1 MIGANALKPG
11 SFQRHLVARNYKQ
24 AQFKKTLLVSL
35 SLTAMVDM
43 FAVLVIFLLQS
54 FSAAPELVLIKGVEL
69 PQAISGSEIKETP
82 VLAVAEGKLFL
93 DQKLVGELGE
103 ILKRPDPL
111 MARLKTVRESWQKT
125 YPDKDFPGELNL
137 QADQSI
143 SSVMI
148 GQIMGI
154 VSQAH
159 YYSIQLAI
167 LAKGSQ

>member
-1 MIGANALKPG
+1 MIGANVLKPG
-11 SFQRHLVARNYKQ
+11 SFQHHLVARNYKQ

-82 VLAVAEGKLFL
+82 VLAIAEGKLFL
-93 DQKLVGELGE
+93 DQKLVGNLGDV
-103 ILKRPDPL
+103 LKNPTDL

-137 QADQSI
+137 QADRNI

>member
-1 MIGANALKPG
+1 MIGANTLKPG
-11 SFQRHLVARNYKQ
+11 SFQHHLVVRSHKQ

-54 FSAAPELVLIKGVEL
+54 FSATPELVVVKGVEL

-82 VLAVAEGKLFL
+82 VLAISGEDLFL
-93 DQKLVGELGE
+93 DQKLVGNLKEV
-103 ILKRPDPL
+103 LKRPDEL
-111 MARLKTVRESWQKT
+111 MARLKKVRESWQKT
-125 YPDKDFPGELNL
+125 HPDKDFPGELNL

-167 LAKGSQ
+167 LAKGGQ

>member
-1 MIGANALKPG
+1 MIGASVLKPG
-11 SFQRHLVARNYKQ
+11 CFQHHLVARNHKQ
-24 AQFKKTLLVSL
+24 AQFRKTLLVSL

-54 FSAAPELVLIKGVEL
+54 FSATPELVVIKGVEL
-69 PQAISGSEIKETP
+69 PQAVSGSELKETP
-82 VLAVAEGKLFL
+82 VLALAEGDLFL
-93 DQKLVGELGE
+93 DQKRVGNLEAV
-103 ILKRPDPL
+103 LKRPDEL
-111 MARLKTVRESWQKT
+111 MARLKKVRESWQKT

-137 QADQSI
+137 QADQSV
-143 SSVMI
+143 SSVVI

-167 LAKGSQ
+167 LAKGHE

>member
-11 SFQRHLVARNYKQ
+11 SFQHHLVTRNHKQ

-54 FSAAPELVLIKGVEL
+54 FSATPELVVIKGVEL
-69 PQAISGSEIKETP
+69 PVAASGSEIKETP
-82 VLAVAEGKLFL
+82 VLAIAGGELFL
-93 DQKLVGELGE
+93 DQKLVGNLKEV
-103 ILKRPDPL
+103 LKRPDEL
-111 MARLKTVRESWQKT
+111 MARLKGVRESWQKT
-125 YPDKDFPGELNL
+125 YPDQDFPGELNL

-143 SSVMI
+143 SSVLI